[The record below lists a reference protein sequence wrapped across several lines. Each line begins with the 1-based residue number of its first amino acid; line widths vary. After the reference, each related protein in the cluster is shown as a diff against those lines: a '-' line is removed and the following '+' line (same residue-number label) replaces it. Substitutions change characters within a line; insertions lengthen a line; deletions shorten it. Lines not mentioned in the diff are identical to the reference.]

1 MLLGQKLYSSTH
13 EHTPL
18 KVRKVDFN
26 FSASPSFIEKLLFL
40 FGRKKIYVDNEM
52 QYVNGVLH
60 LKNHI
65 KLLNL
70 NA

>member
-1 MLLGQKLYSSTH
+1 MLIDQKLYSAVY

-18 KVRKVDFN
+18 RVRKVDFN
-26 FSASPSFIEKLLFL
+26 YTCNASFIEKLLFL
-40 FGRKKIYVDNEM
+40 FGRKKIYIDNEM

-60 LKNHI
+60 INNHI
-65 KLLNL
+65 KFLNL